1 MENVLVLVYLK
12 EEMGYTQIEG
22 YRVYGKKYA
31 YGSFGP
37 VDLPADLYKKNKA
50 ILEDAKYTREWLE
63 EKFNKKFPAIAFT
76 VDDLYKMK
84 FSAMVEIAKLMGI
97 KYAGVTGKNPT
108 VRERHALRKS
118 IISFLNS

>member
-1 MENVLVLVYLK
+1 MLVYLR
-12 EEMGYTQIEG
+12 EEMGYTQLDG
-22 YRVYGKKYA
+22 YRIYGKKYA

-37 VDLPADLYKKNKA
+37 ADLPIELYKKNKK
-50 ILEDAKYTREWLE
+50 ILEDAKYTKAWLDK
-63 EKFNKKFPAIAFT
+63 KFGKDFPAISFT

-84 FSAMVEIAKLMGI
+84 FSSMVEIASLMGI
-97 KYAGVTGKNPT
+97 KYAGPTNKNPT